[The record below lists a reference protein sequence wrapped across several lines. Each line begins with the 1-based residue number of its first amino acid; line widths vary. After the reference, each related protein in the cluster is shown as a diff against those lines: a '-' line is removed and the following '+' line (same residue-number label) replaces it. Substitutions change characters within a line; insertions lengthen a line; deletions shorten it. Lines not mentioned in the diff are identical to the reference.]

1 MFSREAR
8 EFALEFSN
16 GVCIVATAAKQL
28 SFSRCNGT
36 ADCTPVANLPRL
48 EMDSSRPRSW
58 YFGSRLL
65 GHAND
70 GEELAIRKG
79 DVEIFEC
86 DIAPGAE

>member
-1 MFSREAR
+1 LYA
-8 EFALEFSN
+8 
-16 GVCIVATAAKQL
+16 
-28 SFSRCNGT
+28 
-36 ADCTPVANLPRL
+36 VANLPRF
-48 EMDSSRPRSW
+48 EMDSCRPRSW
-58 YFGSRLL
+58 HFGSRLL